1 MKAVVQR
8 VGNTALSVDGK
19 PVSEIDFGLAV
30 FLGVKAGDTEAQA
43 EAIAKKIANLRIFA
57 DENGKMNLSVKDV
70 GGQILLVSQFT
81 LLADCSR
88 GNRPDFS
95 NAEKPERAKFIY
107 EYVAEKFRGQGIEVK
122 LGVFG
127 AHMHIRQFNDGP
139 VSIVL
144 DM

>member
-107 EYVAEKFRGQGIEVK
+107 EYVAEKLRGQGIEVK